1 MRDIRL
7 KHCSILV
14 CLLLL
19 AGCANRGIGPQGG
32 PKDET
37 PPKVL
42 KETPENGTLNYHG
55 KRVEIVFNEYLQL
68 DDVSKHVLISPPQQH
83 PPEVKA
89 VGKKI
94 SLVFEEPLQDSTT
107 YTIDFGNAI
116 GDFHEKNILKG
127 YTLSFSTCSVIDS
140 LEVNGYI
147 VNAEDLNPVSGVI
160 IGIQENLDD
169 SAFST
174 IPFTRVGKTDANGH
188 FYVRNIREADYRI
201 YGLGDVSRDY
211 VYQPGESLAFTE
223 EIIHPYCHTE
233 VEPDTVWKEITDTV
247 LKTIT
252 DTLETGV
259 RDTLV
264 METVVRKEVDTIKFD
279 TYTYFE
285 PNDLILWYFKEDKT
299 RQYFQRCFRDKP
311 HFFRLQFAAPQDSM
325 PIIRALRPSELD
337 STKSDSAWV
346 DWTQYALLQVNEGKD
361 SIIYWLT
368 DSVVIK
374 QDSLYMEMTYM
385 KSDSLYNLVPQTDTV
400 YAVYRAPRISEKAKA
415 LMEKRKKPPVLAVN
429 SNASAKFDVYADFT
443 LSFPTPVKE
452 YIADSLHLFQKI
464 DTVYHPLKFKIEPV
478 DSAYLHYRIIYP
490 WKPEQQYELR
500 IDSAAF
506 RDVYGV
512 VNNVG
517 KHQMMVK
524 SLEEYSTLTVKL
536 TTYDERARLQLL
548 DKNEKIIKELPA
560 SPAGTKFE
568 YIGPNTYYLRLY
580 IDENGDGKWTT
591 GDWTTHRQPEPVYY
605 FPSKLPLRA
614 NWEFEED
621 FDFMAV
627 PQLDSKPQELL
638 KDVADQKK

>member
-7 KHCSILV
+7 KHYSILV

-37 PPKVL
+37 PPKVV

-68 DDVSKHVLISPPQQH
+68 DDVSNNVLISPPQQH

-94 SLVFEEPLQDSTT
+94 TLTFEEPLKDSTT

-116 GDFHEKNILKG
+116 GDFHEKNVLKN
-127 YTLSFSTCSVIDS
+127 YTLSFSTCDVIDS
-140 LEVNGYI
+140 LEVNGYL
-147 VNAEDLNPVSGVI
+147 VNAEDLNPVSGI
-160 IGIQENLDD
+160 MIGIHQNTDD
-169 SAFST
+169 TAFST

-188 FYVRNIREADYRI
+188 FYVKNIRENDYRI
-201 YGLGDVSRDY
+201 YALEDVSRDFI
-211 VYQPGESLAFTE
+211 YQPGEGIAFSE

-233 VEPDTVWKEITDTV
+233 VEPDTVWREITDTIV
-247 LKTIT
+247 SDSLDI
-252 DTLETGV
+252 
-259 RDTLV
+259 
-264 METVVRKEVDTIKFD
+264 ETVVRKEVDTIRFD
-279 TYTYFE
+279 SYTYFE
-285 PNDLILWYFKEDKT
+285 PNDLILWFFKEDKT
-299 RQYFQRCFRDKP
+299 RQYFQRCFREKQ
-311 HFFRLQFAAPQDSM
+311 HFFRLQFGAPQDSL
-325 PIIRALRPSELD
+325 PIIRALRPSEVD

-346 DWTQYALLQVNEGKD
+346 DWTQYALLQVSEGKD
-361 SIIYWLT
+361 TIIYWLT

-374 QDSLYMEMTYM
+374 QDSLIMEMTYM

-400 YAVYRAPRISEKAKA
+400 FAVYRAPRISEKAKA
-415 LMEKRKKPPVLAVN
+415 LMEKRKKAPVLAIN
-429 SNASAKFDVYADFT
+429 SNARAKFEVYDEFL

-490 WKPEQQYELR
+490 WKPEKQYELR

-512 VNNVG
+512 VNNAG

-536 TTYDERARLQLL
+536 TTYDDRARLQLL
-548 DKNEKIIKELPA
+548 DKNEKIVKELPA
-560 SPAGTKFE
+560 SRAGTKFE
-568 YIGPNTYYLRLY
+568 YVGPNTYYLRLY

-591 GDWTTHRQPEPVYY
+591 GDWATHRQPEPVYY

-627 PQLDSKPQELL
+627 PQLDSKPQEILN
-638 KDVADQKK
+638 DVSSKKK

>member
-7 KHCSILV
+7 KHYSILV

-37 PPKVL
+37 PPKVV

-68 DDVSKHVLISPPQQH
+68 DDVSNNVLISPPQQH

-94 SLVFEEPLQDSTT
+94 TLTFEELLKDSTT

-116 GDFHEKNILKG
+116 GDFHEKNVLKN
-127 YTLSFSTCSVIDS
+127 YTLSFSTCDVIDS
-140 LEVNGYI
+140 LEVNGYL
-147 VNAEDLNPVSGVI
+147 VNAEDLNPVSGI
-160 IGIQENLDD
+160 MIGIHQNTDD
-169 SAFST
+169 TAFST

-188 FYVRNIREADYRI
+188 FYVKNIRENDYRI
-201 YGLGDVSRDY
+201 YALEDVSRDFI
-211 VYQPGESLAFTE
+211 YQPGEGLAFTE

-233 VEPDTVWKEITDTV
+233 VEPDTVWREITDT
-247 LKTIT
+247 IFT
-252 DTLETGV
+252 DSLG
-259 RDTLV
+259 
-264 METVVRKEVDTIKFD
+264 METVVRKEVDTIRFD
-279 TYTYFE
+279 SYTYFE
-285 PNDLILWYFKEDKT
+285 PNDLILWFFKEDKT
-299 RQYFQRCFRDKP
+299 RQYFQRCFREKQ
-311 HFFRLQFAAPQDSM
+311 HFFRLQFGAPQDSL
-325 PIIRALRPSELD
+325 PIIRALRPSEVD

-346 DWTQYALLQVNEGKD
+346 DWTQYALLQVSEGKD
-361 SIIYWLT
+361 TIIYWLT

-374 QDSLYMEMTYM
+374 QDSLIMEMTYM

-400 YAVYRAPRISEKAKA
+400 FAVYRAPRISEKAKA
-415 LMEKRKKPPVLAVN
+415 LMEKRKKPPVLAIN
-429 SNASAKFDVYADFT
+429 SNARAKFEVYDEFL

-490 WKPEQQYELR
+490 WKPEKQYELR

-512 VNNVG
+512 VNNAG

-536 TTYDERARLQLL
+536 TTYDDRARLQLL
-548 DKNEKIIKELPA
+548 DKNEKIVKELPA
-560 SPAGTKFE
+560 SRAGTKFE
-568 YIGPNTYYLRLY
+568 YVGPNTYYLRLY

-591 GDWTTHRQPEPVYY
+591 GDWATHRQPEPVYY

-627 PQLDSKPQELL
+627 PQLDSKPQEILN
-638 KDVADQKK
+638 DVSSKKK

>member
-1 MRDIRL
+1 MMDIRL
-7 KHCSILV
+7 KHYSILV

-32 PKDET
+32 PKDDT
-37 PPKVL
+37 PPKVV

-55 KRVEIVFNEYLQL
+55 KRAEIVFNEYLQL
-68 DDVSKHVLISPPQQH
+68 DDVSNNVLISPPQQH

-94 SLVFEEPLQDSTT
+94 TLTFEEPLKDSTT

-116 GDFHEKNILKG
+116 GDFHEKNILRN
-127 YTLSFSTCSVIDS
+127 YTLSFSTCDVIDS
-140 LEVNGYI
+140 LEVNGYL
-147 VNAEDLNPVSGVI
+147 VNAEDLNPVSGII
-160 IGIQENLDD
+160 IGIHQNADD
-169 SAFST
+169 TAFST

-188 FYVRNIREADYRI
+188 FYVKNIRENDYRI
-201 YGLGDVSRDY
+201 YALEDISRDY
-211 VYQPGESLAFTE
+211 IYQPGEGIAFTE

-233 VEPDTVWKEITDTV
+233 VEPDTVWLEITDTIV
-247 LKTIT
+247 SDSLGI
-252 DTLETGV
+252 
-259 RDTLV
+259 
-264 METVVRKEVDTIKFD
+264 ETVVRKEVDTIRFN
-279 TYTYFE
+279 TYIYFE
-285 PNDLILWYFKEDKT
+285 PNDLILWFFKEDKT
-299 RQYFQRCFRDKP
+299 RQYFQRCFREKQ
-311 HFFRLQFAAPQDSM
+311 HFFRLQFGAPQDSL
-325 PIIRALRPSELD
+325 PIIRALRPSEVD

-346 DWTQYALLQVNEGKD
+346 DWTQYALLQASETRD
-361 SIIYWLT
+361 TIIYWLT
-368 DSVVIK
+368 DSAVIK
-374 QDSLYMEMTYM
+374 QDSLIMEMTYM
-385 KSDSLYNLVPQTDTV
+385 KSDSLYNLVPQTDTI

-415 LMEKRKKPPVLAVN
+415 LMEKRKKAPVLGVN
-429 SNASAKFDVYADFT
+429 SNARAKFEVYDDFL

-452 YIADSLHLFQKI
+452 YVADSLHLFQKI

-478 DSAYLHYRIIYP
+478 DSAYLRYRIIYP

-512 VNNVG
+512 VNNAG

-536 TTYDERARLQLL
+536 TTYDDRARLQLL
-548 DKNEKIIKELPA
+548 DKNEKVVKELPA
-560 SPAGTKFE
+560 SRAGTKFE

-580 IDENGDGKWTT
+580 IDENEDGKWTT
-591 GDWTTHRQPEPVYY
+591 GDWATHRQPEPVFY

-621 FDFMAV
+621 FDFMAI
-627 PQLDSKPQELL
+627 PQLDSKPQEIL
-638 KDVADQKK
+638 KDVSSKKK

>member
-1 MRDIRL
+1 MMDIRL
-7 KHCSILV
+7 KHYSILV

-32 PKDET
+32 PKDDT
-37 PPKVL
+37 PPKVV

-55 KRVEIVFNEYLQL
+55 KRAEIVFNEYLQL
-68 DDVSKHVLISPPQQH
+68 DDVSNNVLISPPQQH

-94 SLVFEEPLQDSTT
+94 TLTFEEPLKDSTT

-116 GDFHEKNILKG
+116 GDFHEKNILRN
-127 YTLSFSTCSVIDS
+127 YTLSFSTCDVIDS
-140 LEVNGYI
+140 LEVNGYL
-147 VNAEDLNPVSGVI
+147 VNAEDLNPVSGI
-160 IGIQENLDD
+160 MIGIHQNADD
-169 SAFST
+169 TAFST
-174 IPFTRVGKTDANGH
+174 IPFTRVGRTDANGH
-188 FYVRNIREADYRI
+188 FYVKNIRENDYRI
-201 YGLGDVSRDY
+201 YALEDVSRDY
-211 VYQPGESLAFTE
+211 IYQPGEGIAFTE

-233 VEPDTVWKEITDTV
+233 VEPDTVWLEITDTIV
-247 LKTIT
+247 SDSLGI
-252 DTLETGV
+252 
-259 RDTLV
+259 
-264 METVVRKEVDTIKFD
+264 ETVVRKEVDTIRFD

-285 PNDLILWYFKEDKT
+285 PNDLILWFFKEDKT
-299 RQYFQRCFRDKP
+299 RQYFQRCFREKQ
-311 HFFRLQFAAPQDSM
+311 HFFRLQFGAPQDSL
-325 PIIRALRPSELD
+325 PIIRALRPSEVD

-346 DWTQYALLQVNEGKD
+346 DWTQYALLQASETRD
-361 SIIYWLT
+361 TIIYWLT
-368 DSVVIK
+368 DSAVIK
-374 QDSLYMEMTYM
+374 QDSLIMEMTYM

-415 LMEKRKKPPVLAVN
+415 LMEKRKKAPVLGIN
-429 SNASAKFDVYADFT
+429 SNARAKFEVYDDFL

-452 YIADSLHLFQKI
+452 YVADSLHLFQKI

-478 DSAYLHYRIIYP
+478 DSAYLRYRIIYP

-512 VNNVG
+512 VNNAG

-536 TTYDERARLQLL
+536 TTYDDRARLQLL
-548 DKNEKIIKELPA
+548 DKNEKVVKELPA
-560 SPAGTKFE
+560 SRAGTKFE

-580 IDENGDGKWTT
+580 IDENEDGKWTT
-591 GDWTTHRQPEPVYY
+591 GDWATHRQPEPVFY

-621 FDFMAV
+621 FDFMAI
-627 PQLDSKPQELL
+627 PQLDSKPQEIL
-638 KDVADQKK
+638 KDVSSKKK

>member
-7 KHCSILV
+7 KHCSLLV

-94 SLVFEEPLQDSTT
+94 SLRFEEPLKDSTT

-147 VNAEDLNPVSGVI
+147 VNAEDLNPISGII

-188 FYVRNIREADYRI
+188 FYVKNIREADYRI

-211 VYQPGESLAFTE
+211 VYQPGEGLAFTE
-223 EIIHPYCHTE
+223 DIIHPYCHTE
-233 VEPDTVWKEITDTV
+233 MEPDTVWKERIDTIETTV
-247 LKTIT
+247 GDSVI
-252 DTLETGV
+252 LEPKV
-259 RDTLV
+259 SRV
-264 METVVRKEVDTIKFD
+264 VDTIKYD
-279 TYTYFE
+279 KYTYYE

-299 RQYFQRCFRDKP
+299 RQYFQRCFREKQ
-311 HFFRLQFAAPQDSM
+311 HFFRLQFGAPQDTL
-325 PIIRALRPSELD
+325 PIIRALRPSEVD

-346 DWTQYALLQVNEGKD
+346 DWTQYAVLQVNEGKD
-361 SIIYWLT
+361 TIIYWLT
-368 DSVVIK
+368 DSAVIK
-374 QDSLYMEMTYM
+374 QDSLIMEMTYM

-400 YAVYRAPRISEKAKA
+400 FAVYRAPRISDKAKA
-415 LMEKRKKPPVLAVN
+415 LMEKRKKQPVLAVN
-429 SNASAKFDVYADFT
+429 SNASAKFDVYNDFI

-452 YIADSLHLFQKI
+452 FEADSLHLFHKI
-464 DTVYHPLKFKIEPV
+464 DTVYHPIKFTIEPV
-478 DSAYLHYRIIYP
+478 DSAYLRYRILYP

-512 VNNVG
+512 TNHAC
-517 KHQMMVK
+517 KQQMMVK

-536 TTYDERARLQLL
+536 TTYDDRARLQLL
-548 DKNEKIIKELPA
+548 DRNEKIIKELPA
-560 SPAGTKFE
+560 SRAGTKFE
-568 YIGPNTYYLRLY
+568 YVGPNTYYLRLY

-591 GDWTTHRQPEPVYY
+591 GDWATHRQPEPVYY

-621 FDFMAV
+621 FDYMAV

-638 KDVADQKK
+638 KDVAGQKK

>member
-1 MRDIRL
+1 MRVIRL
-7 KHCSILV
+7 RHYSLLV

-37 PPKVL
+37 PPTVL
-42 KETPENGTLNYHG
+42 KETPENGTLNYNG

-94 SLVFEEPLQDSTT
+94 ILVFEEPLQDSTT

-116 GDFHEKNILKG
+116 GDYHEKNVLSG

-140 LEVNGYI
+140 LEVNGYV
-147 VNAEDLNPVSGVI
+147 VNAEDLNPISGVI
-160 IGIQENLDD
+160 VGIHANLDD

-174 IPFTRVGKTDANGH
+174 IPFTRVGKTDENGH
-188 FYVRNIREADYRI
+188 FYVKNIREADYRI

-211 VYQPGESLAFTE
+211 IYQPGEGLAFTE

-233 VEPDTVWKEITDTV
+233 VEPDTAWREVTDTIV
-247 LKTIT
+247 SDSLGVEHIT
-252 DTLETGV
+252 
-259 RDTLV
+259 
-264 METVVRKEVDTIKFD
+264 RKEVDTIRYD
-279 TYTYFE
+279 TYTYYE
-285 PNDLILWYFKEDKT
+285 PNDLILWYFPEEKT
-299 RQYFQRCFRDKP
+299 RHYFQRCFREKQ
-311 HFFRLQFAAPQDSM
+311 HFFRLQFAAEQDSL
-325 PIIRALRPSELD
+325 PIIRALRPSEVD

-346 DWTQYALLQVNEGKD
+346 DWTQYALLQANKGKD
-361 SIIYWLT
+361 TLIYWLT
-368 DSVVIK
+368 DSIVIGN
-374 QDSLYMEMTYM
+374 DSLIMEMTYM

-400 YAVYRAPRISEKAKA
+400 YAVYRAPRISDKAKA

-429 SNASAKFDVYADFT
+429 SNASAKFEVYEDFK

-452 YIADSLHLFQKI
+452 WVTDSLHLFQKI
-464 DTVYHPLKFKIEPV
+464 DTIYKPLRFTIEPV
-478 DSAYLHYRIIYP
+478 DSIKMCFKVIYP

-506 RDVYGV
+506 RDVYDV
-512 VNNVG
+512 VNKPG

-536 TTYDERARLQLL
+536 TTYDDRARLQLL
-548 DKNEKIIKELPA
+548 DKSEKIIKELPA
-560 SPAGTKFE
+560 SRAGTKFE
-568 YIGPNTYYLRLY
+568 YVSPNTYYLRLY

-591 GDWTTHRQPEPVYY
+591 GDWATHRQPEPVYY

-638 KDVADQKK
+638 KDVANQKK